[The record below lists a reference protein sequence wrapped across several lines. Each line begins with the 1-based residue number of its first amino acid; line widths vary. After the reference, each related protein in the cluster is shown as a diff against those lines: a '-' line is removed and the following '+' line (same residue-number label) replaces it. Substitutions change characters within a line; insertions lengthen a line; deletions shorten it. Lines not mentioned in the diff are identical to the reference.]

1 MSIAIG
7 SMLDKPYP
15 PESHTHGGEAG
26 IPWDMMDREDSP
38 QPAATQSDLWDEFEA
53 ARQRPLAVRL
63 RYAFIRTYRPVLDD
77 AEYRSF
83 DSMADY
89 RAWCESHLPSWL
101 GYGRSL

>member
-1 MSIAIG
+1 MPDRRTKGTQFA
-7 SMLDKPYP
+7 
-15 PESHTHGGEAG
+15 AG
-26 IPWDMMDREDSP
+26 
-38 QPAATQSDLWDEFEA
+38 QGDLYAEFEA

-89 RAWCESHLPSWL
+89 RAWCEQHLPSWL